1 MIVNNVSRDK
11 KTIICLANSRKH
23 NDRCVAGK
31 IYKSGQIFEWIRP
44 ISSRQGEE
52 LSDSERRYQNG
63 AEPQLLD
70 IFEFS
75 ILGPKPSGHQSE
87 NFLIS
92 GPRQFRK
99 IGTLSPSELLKSV
112 DKPVNLWI
120 MGHQSKTYGKND
132 LVPPLRISEV
142 ENSLYLINPHK
153 FSVQIVSSSFGRQTR
168 GIFTYLGAEYN
179 LRITDPALEYNYRSK
194 TDGEYVIH
202 DVLLT
207 VSLAHDLHTVSKS
220 PQSTGYYKVIAG
232 VIDISSLGKK

>member
-1 MIVNNVSRDK
+1 MTNSPILTRR
-11 KTIICLANSRKH
+11 TAICLANSRKH

-31 IYKSGQIFEWIRP
+31 IYDSGQILDWIRP

-52 LSDSERRYQNG
+52 LSDLERRYQNG
-63 AEPQLLD
+63 SEPELLD

-75 ILGPKPSGHQSE
+75 ILEPKPSGHQSE
-87 NFLIS
+87 NYLIS
-92 GPRQFRK
+92 GSKQFRK
-99 IGTLSPSELLKSV
+99 IGTMSPSELLKSV

-132 LVPPLRISEV
+132 LVPPDRISEV

-153 FSVQIVSSSFGRQTR
+153 FSVQIVSSNFGRQTR

-179 LRITDPALEYNYRSK
+179 LRITDPVLEFNYRLK
-194 TDGEYVIH
+194 ADGEYVIQ
-202 DVLLT
+202 DALLT

-220 PQSTGYYKVIAG
+220 PQSTGYYKVLAG
-232 VIDISSLGKK
+232 VIDISSLGEK